1 MQQSKDQHPGLSA
14 DRIDKRHAAP
24 LRLRL
29 AVISTLTLVTILFI
43 VFGSDQLVRLMY
55 HSKQKTVTEQFS
67 FEINEIVL
75 KHFDSAV
82 RHLAPA
88 IEIQEVC
95 SGKRPVD
102 DPAVLKILNTAREV
116 LSACILYVLNE
127 NGTVVACSPFDNGK
141 TLTGN
146 NYRFRP
152 YFKTAMQGTP
162 THYAAVGVT
171 TGKRGIYFSEPVY
184 ADDREEPVGV
194 AVIKIGLKPVDA
206 FLSALKGR
214 QDALLLTGD
223 GIVFAASRKEWLFN
237 STHPLTD
244 EAVQRLR
251 QSRQFGTVDFTT
263 LPFSLDKELVKY
275 ASRRAMVDKKPVKIP
290 GWQVVTLLPASYPF
304 SFVLFMSFLCLMVG
318 AMLIWMSL
326 QSRREEQLSAEIF
339 RGQQAGRKAEADRI
353 LMARELESIFGA
365 SLVGIVFVRDG
376 RVVNVNDRLCRM
388 LGYSREDLIDAETAV
403 FFVNRQSFRHFIQQ
417 HARQLLIRDLE
428 YLEYRLA
435 CKDGT
440 PIYCAL
446 SGKAVMPQNLSHG
459 VVWVVQDITRR
470 KLVELQL
477 KRAKEDAEA
486 ANRAKSEFLANM
498 SHEIRTPMNGIIG
511 LCELLLKTDLDKGQ
525 SHYLELIRQ
534 SGHRLMRIINDI
546 LDFSKVEVG
555 KVEIETYP
563 FSLRHS
569 IQEVIS
575 GLEVQ
580 AQKKNLLLNCDIGDD
595 VPDNLAGDQDRLIQ
609 VMINLV
615 GNGLKFTDQGVVL
628 VRIGMEQHLDDN
640 RVRLLFEVIDT
651 GVGISADKQETVFE
665 AFAQADSSY
674 SRRFGGTGLGL
685 SISRHFVRLM
695 GGDIHFDSEPG
706 KGSRFYFSLPFALK
720 ETTVPGC
727 GTKQD
732 ELELPNIPSYNGKIL
747 LAEDEYINTTLAVAV
762 LEQAGFQVVAV
773 PNGREAVRQWQEN
786 DFDAILMDIQ
796 MPEMDGF
803 AAVRK
808 IRELEQGS
816 SRHIPVIAM
825 TAHAGT
831 DDRQTCLQ
839 AGMDDY
845 IAKPVNAARLFSILS
860 SYIKNIKNKEQD

>member
-1 MQQSKDQHPGLSA
+1 
-14 DRIDKRHAAP
+14 
-24 LRLRL
+24 
-29 AVISTLTLVTILFI
+29 
-43 VFGSDQLVRLMY
+43 
-55 HSKQKTVTEQFS
+55 
-67 FEINEIVL
+67 
-75 KHFDSAV
+75 
-82 RHLAPA
+82 
-88 IEIQEVC
+88 
-95 SGKRPVD
+95 
-102 DPAVLKILNTAREV
+102 
-116 LSACILYVLNE
+116 
-127 NGTVVACSPFDNGK
+127 
-141 TLTGN
+141 
-146 NYRFRP
+146 
-152 YFKTAMQGTP
+152 
-162 THYAAVGVT
+162 
-171 TGKRGIYFSEPVY
+171 
-184 ADDREEPVGV
+184 
-194 AVIKIGLKPVDA
+194 
-206 FLSALKGR
+206 
-214 QDALLLTGD
+214 
-223 GIVFAASRKEWLFN
+223 
-237 STHPLTD
+237 
-244 EAVQRLR
+244 
-251 QSRQFGTVDFTT
+251 
-263 LPFSLDKELVKY
+263 
-275 ASRRAMVDKKPVKIP
+275 
-290 GWQVVTLLPASYPF
+290 
-304 SFVLFMSFLCLMVG
+304 
-318 AMLIWMSL
+318 
-326 QSRREEQLSAEIF
+326 
-339 RGQQAGRKAEADRI
+339 
-353 LMARELESIFGA
+353 
-365 SLVGIVFVRDG
+365 
-376 RVVNVNDRLCRM
+376 
-388 LGYSREDLIDAETAV
+388 
-403 FFVNRQSFRHFIQQ
+403 
-417 HARQLLIRDLE
+417 
-428 YLEYRLA
+428 
-435 CKDGT
+435 
-440 PIYCAL
+440 
-446 SGKAVMPQNLSHG
+446 
-459 VVWVVQDITRR
+459 
-470 KLVELQL
+470 
-477 KRAKEDAEA
+477 
-486 ANRAKSEFLANM
+486 
-498 SHEIRTPMNGIIG
+498 MNGIIG

-580 AQKKNLLLNCDIGDD
+580 AQKKNLLLSCDIGDD

-640 RVRLLFEVIDT
+640 RVQLLFEVIDT

-720 ETTVPGC
+720 GTAVPGC
-727 GTKQD
+727 EKKED
-732 ELELPNIPSYNGKIL
+732 EVELPKLPSYNGKIL
-747 LAEDEYINTTLAVAV
+747 LAEDEFINTTLAVAV

-773 PNGREAVRQWQEN
+773 TNGREAVREWREN
-786 DFDAILMDIQ
+786 EFDAVLMDIQ

-816 SRHIPVIAM
+816 DRHIPVIAM

-860 SYIKNIKNKEQD
+860 RYIKNIKNKEQD

>member
-1 MQQSKDQHPGLSA
+1 MQQSKDQHPGPSA
-14 DRIDKRHAAP
+14 DRIETSDAAP
-24 LRLRL
+24 LRLRI
-29 AVISTLTLVTILFI
+29 AAIATLTLVTILCI
-43 VFGSDQLVRLMY
+43 IFGSDQLVRLLY
-55 HSKQKTVTEQFS
+55 HSKQRTVTEQFS

-75 KHFDSAV
+75 KHFDSAI
-82 RHLAPA
+82 RHLAPSV
-88 IEIQEVC
+88 EIQEVC
-95 SGKRPVD
+95 TGKRPVD
-102 DPAVLKILNTAREV
+102 DPAALKILTTAREV
-116 LSACILYVLNE
+116 LSACILYILDKD
-127 NGTVVACSPFDNGK
+127 GTVVACSPFDNGK

-152 YFKTAMQGTP
+152 YFKEAIEGNP
-162 THYAAVGVT
+162 CHYAAVGVT
-171 TGKRGIYFSEPVY
+171 TGKRGIYFSEPIY
-184 ADDREEPVGV
+184 AGEGEDPVGV
-194 AVIKIGLKPVDA
+194 AVIKISLKSIDA
-206 FLSALKGR
+206 FLAALKGR
-214 QDALLLTGD
+214 QDALLLTRD
-223 GIVFAASRKEWLFN
+223 GIVFAASRKQWLFN
-237 STHPLTD
+237 SSRHLSTQT
-244 EAVQRLR
+244 VRRLSN
-251 QSRQFGTVDFTT
+251 SRQFGTIDFTP
-263 LPFSLDKELVKY
+263 LPFSLDKGLVHY
-275 ASRRAMVDKKPVKIP
+275 ASVRALVDKQPITLP
-290 GWQVVTLLPASYPF
+290 GWQVVTLLPAPYPL
-304 SFVLFMSFLCLMVG
+304 SFVLFMSFLSLMVG

-339 RGQQAGRKAEADRI
+339 RGQLAGRKAEADRV

-365 SLVGIVFVRDG
+365 SLVGIVFVRNG
-376 RVVNVNDRLCRM
+376 RIINVNERLCRM
-388 LGYSREDLIDAETAV
+388 LGYSREELIDAETAV
-403 FFVNRQSFRHFIQQ
+403 FFINRASFRHFIQQ

-440 PIYCAL
+440 VIYCAL
-446 SGKAVMPQNLSHG
+446 SGKAVMPQDLSHG

-477 KRAKEDAEA
+477 KKAKEEAEA

-511 LCELLLKTDLDKGQ
+511 LCELLLKTELDKGQ

-534 SGHRLMRIINDI
+534 SGCRLMRIINDI

-555 KVEIETYP
+555 KVELESYP

-569 IQEVIS
+569 MQEVIS

-580 AQKKNLLLNCDIGDD
+580 ARKKKLLLRCDIGDD
-595 VPDNLAGDQDRLIQ
+595 VPDKLAGDQDRLIQ

-615 GNGLKFTDQGVVL
+615 GNGLKFTDQGGVL
-628 VRIGMEQHLDDN
+628 VGISLQEQLTEN
-640 RVRLLFEVIDT
+640 RVQLLFEVIDT
-651 GVGISADKQETVFE
+651 GVGIKPDKRETVFE

-695 GGDIHFDSEPG
+695 GGDIRFDSEPG
-706 KGSRFYFSLPFALK
+706 KGSRFYFSLPFALAEK
-720 ETTVPGC
+720 TVSGPGRK
-727 GTKQD
+727 TD
-732 ELELPNIPSYNGKIL
+732 ELDVPDLPLYGGKIL

-762 LEQAGFQVVAV
+762 LEEAGFQVVAV
-773 PNGREAVRQWQEN
+773 TDGREAVRRWQDD
-786 DFDAILMDIQ
+786 DFDCILMDIQ

-808 IRELEQGS
+808 IRELEKGTGC
-816 SRHIPVIAM
+816 HIPVIAM

-831 DDRQTCLQ
+831 DDRHTCLQ

-845 IAKPVNAARLFSILS
+845 IAKPVNAARLFSILTK
-860 SYIKNIKNKEQD
+860 YINIRTKTE

>member
-1 MQQSKDQHPGLSA
+1 
-14 DRIDKRHAAP
+14 
-24 LRLRL
+24 
-29 AVISTLTLVTILFI
+29 
-43 VFGSDQLVRLMY
+43 
-55 HSKQKTVTEQFS
+55 
-67 FEINEIVL
+67 
-75 KHFDSAV
+75 
-82 RHLAPA
+82 
-88 IEIQEVC
+88 
-95 SGKRPVD
+95 
-102 DPAVLKILNTAREV
+102 
-116 LSACILYVLNE
+116 
-127 NGTVVACSPFDNGK
+127 
-141 TLTGN
+141 
-146 NYRFRP
+146 
-152 YFKTAMQGTP
+152 
-162 THYAAVGVT
+162 
-171 TGKRGIYFSEPVY
+171 
-184 ADDREEPVGV
+184 
-194 AVIKIGLKPVDA
+194 
-206 FLSALKGR
+206 
-214 QDALLLTGD
+214 
-223 GIVFAASRKEWLFN
+223 
-237 STHPLTD
+237 
-244 EAVQRLR
+244 
-251 QSRQFGTVDFTT
+251 
-263 LPFSLDKELVKY
+263 
-275 ASRRAMVDKKPVKIP
+275 
-290 GWQVVTLLPASYPF
+290 
-304 SFVLFMSFLCLMVG
+304 
-318 AMLIWMSL
+318 
-326 QSRREEQLSAEIF
+326 
-339 RGQQAGRKAEADRI
+339 
-353 LMARELESIFGA
+353 
-365 SLVGIVFVRDG
+365 
-376 RVVNVNDRLCRM
+376 M
-388 LGYSREDLIDAETAV
+388 LGNSREDLIDAHTAV
-403 FFVNRQSFRHFIQQ
+403 FIVNRQSFRHFIQQ

-732 ELELPNIPSYNGKIL
+732 ELELPNLPSYNGKIL